1 MKMAPKRKDKR
12 MNDVSVYQFYVILE
26 SGNTHEKTF
35 YFVLRSSKIMQLD
48 IDFNW
53 VTRIT
58 CGGENDDELI
68 LTQIHAMNFF
78 LIQFPRKKLI
88 GI

>member
-12 MNDVSVYQFYVILE
+12 MNDVSVYQFYIILE
-26 SGNTHEKTF
+26 SRNTHEGRIIIF
-35 YFVLRSSKIMQLD
+35 LRLSEIMQPD

-53 VTRIT
+53 VTRT

-68 LTQIHAMNFF
+68 LTQFHAIKVF
-78 LIQFPRKKLI
+78 LIQFSPKKLI